1 MQKEYSCP
9 NCGAPLDGTGRCS
22 YCGTVFERSKN
33 IVGEVHYIAVG
44 DPQAKVLKSDVY
56 LDYDEFAR
64 LPEEYLAK
72 KSIERITY
80 DISKSLAE
88 YLTLDVREDPVRR
101 AKIISGSVRVL
112 PPDFRF

>member
-44 DPQAKVLKSDVY
+44 EPQAKVLKSDAI
-56 LDYDEFAR
+56 LDYYELAA
-64 LPEEYLAK
+64 LPEEYLAQK
-72 KSIERITY
+72 TIDKITQSIA
-80 DISKSLAE
+80 KSLEE